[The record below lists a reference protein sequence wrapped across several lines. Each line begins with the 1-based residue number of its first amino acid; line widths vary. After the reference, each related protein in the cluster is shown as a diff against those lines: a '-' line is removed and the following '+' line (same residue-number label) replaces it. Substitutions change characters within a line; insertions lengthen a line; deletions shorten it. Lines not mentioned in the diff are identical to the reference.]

1 MKRVS
6 QQGLFPSRLPLNRLG
21 LMAEE
26 MTVCLVCKVSG
37 IQALSVKSLFLIF
50 SKVLEFSPTLIS

>member
-1 MKRVS
+1 VDKDCHVCDPSDLLLDVCLRWKAEERVS

-26 MTVCLVCKVSG
+26 MTV
-37 IQALSVKSLFLIF
+37 
-50 SKVLEFSPTLIS
+50 